1 MFKRLRSKWNQADFL
16 NWFQLRKLETSFYAY
31 TQDHTLILY
40 TPHVFFNRHIYS
52 KTCFFWPQHLTF
64 DLFLRRFTILPSGS
78 LKISDVRL
86 IDSKFY
92 TCSAANPA
100 GNVSLTYNLQVQGTI
115 Q

>member
-1 MFKRLRSKWNQADFL
+1 MHIHKTTHS
-16 NWFQLRKLETSFYAY
+16 
-31 TQDHTLILY
+31 Y
-40 TPHVFFNRHIYS
+40 TPHVLFDRLIYS
-52 KTCFFWPQHLTF
+52 KTCLFWPQHLTF
-64 DLFLRRFTILPSGS
+64 DLFLRRFIVLQSGS

-115 Q
+115 QQFQDLSLEKLLKYMK